1 MGQNDRPARGER
13 RRRSRCCYKV
23 EATALSSAV
32 ASSGSP
38 RPATVALADLLD
50 RYDRFLLD
58 SFGVLVDGRGAL
70 PGAAE
75 LIAELGRR
83 GKRYLIVT
91 NDASRRSVTNSAR
104 YRRFGL
110 DVPADRFL
118 GSGDLIAPHF
128 AARGLAGA
136 RCLVLGTDDSRQLVT
151 EAGGQVRAI
160 DAAGEYDAIVVCDDD
175 GFHFLDGLNAALSV
189 LFRAFDAGRELHLIL
204 PNPDLIYPAGGD
216 TFGFTSGA
224 VALLLEAALARR
236 YPDRPPRFERLG
248 KPHPP
253 LYEEARR
260 RLDGDGEL
268 LMIGDQ
274 LETDIA
280 GALGC
285 GIDAALLANGVTR
298 WQERQPTGGE
308 VLPTYILESLA

>member
-1 MGQNDRPARGER
+1 M
-13 RRRSRCCYKV
+13 
-23 EATALSSAV
+23 
-32 ASSGSP
+32 ASSGTP
-38 RPATVALADLLD
+38 RPATVVLADLLD

-75 LIAELGRR
+75 LLAELGRR

-91 NDASRRSVTNSAR
+91 NDASRTSATNSAR

-110 DVPADRFL
+110 EVPAERIL

-128 AARGLAGA
+128 AAHQLSGA
-136 RCLVLGTDDSRQLVT
+136 RCLVLGTDDSRDLVAR
-151 EAGGQVRAI
+151 AGGQICAI
-160 DAAGEYDAIVVCDDD
+160 DPAGEYDALVVCDDD
-175 GFHFLDGLNAALSV
+175 GFPFLEGINAALSV
-189 LFRAFDAGRELHLIL
+189 VFRVYDAGRELHLLL
-204 PNPDLIYPAGGD
+204 PNPDLIYPDGNSA
-216 TFGFTSGA
+216 FGFTSGA
-224 VALLLEAALARR
+224 IALLLEAALERR
-236 YPDRPPRFERLG
+236 YPDHPPRFIRLG

-260 RLDGDGEL
+260 RLGGSGEL
-268 LMIGDQ
+268 VMIGDQ

-285 GIDAALLANGVTR
+285 GIDAALLATGVTR
-298 WQERQPTGGE
+298 WQERHAAGE
-308 VLPTYILESLA
+308 VVPTYILESLA